1 MSPDY
6 PEYRPPTQRDID
18 RAHLR
23 RILFW
28 VALAAVLFLAALVVG
43 LLDG

>member
-6 PEYRPPTQRDID
+6 PEYRPPNQRDIN

-23 RILFW
+23 RILLW
-28 VALAAVLFLAALVVG
+28 LLLAVVLGLAALAIG